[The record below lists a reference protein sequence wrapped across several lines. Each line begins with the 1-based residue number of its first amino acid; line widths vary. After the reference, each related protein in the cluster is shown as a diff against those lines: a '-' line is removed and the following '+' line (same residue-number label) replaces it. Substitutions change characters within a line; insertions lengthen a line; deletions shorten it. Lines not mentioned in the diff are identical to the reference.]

1 MELREFLK
9 IFIDYKKTFFGIIV
23 FFVLCGIGYF
33 FTQPESYKASLT
45 LNISR
50 GSESESKEYA
60 YDDFYRL
67 QADERFADTVV
78 RWLNSP
84 SVVKNI
90 LEDANIIPIIQDSYD
105 VSHFPKEFSKDG
117 QLRGFF
123 SAKRMSS
130 QVVDVTFVVSEVGVA
145 DEISKAINE
154 IINSETEKLNDRQ
167 KQSRWFVVLGD
178 DPVVTSNQKGLLFLL
193 VLTGMMGLFVG
204 FVVVMFRHYW
214 SEEGNSQKS

>member
-9 IFIDYKKTFFGIIV
+9 IFIDYKKTFFGIIT
-23 FFVLCGIGYF
+23 FFILCGIVYF
-33 FTQPESYKASLT
+33 FVQPETYKASLT

-50 GSESESKEYA
+50 GNESNLNEYA

-78 RWLNSP
+78 RWLESP
-84 SVVKNI
+84 WVVKNI
-90 LEDANIIPIIQDSYD
+90 LYNFFGKNSFITFND
-105 VSHFPKEFSKDG
+105 K

-130 QVVDVTFVVSEVGVA
+130 QVIDVTFFVSDKKDAKV
-145 DEISKAINE
+145 ISDDLKAVINQE
-154 IINSETEKLNDRQ
+154 AEKLNDRQ
-167 KQSRWFVVLGD
+167 KQERWFVVLGD
-178 DPVVTSNQKGLLFLL
+178 DPVVTSNEKGLLFLL

-204 FVVVMFRHYW
+204 FVAVMFWYYW
-214 SEEGNSQKS
+214 NEEK